1 MYGENVIAG
10 TKNEVL
16 KKTFFYLALSM
27 IPTVIAAMLGV
38 NMHFELVMAAH
49 PIMTVIAFLAVSFGL
64 SYLIS
69 ATENYTI
76 SLLGLFT
83 FAFLWGL
90 FLTGSL
96 AYVLSGPNGAQIITL
111 AAGGTGVIL
120 VAMSILATTI
130 KRDLSRFGQF
140 LFIGLLLVIVASLV
154 NIFFAVPAVSL
165 AISALC
171 ILIFSGY
178 IVYDVNKVVR
188 GGETNPVRAALQI
201 YMDVINIFIS
211 LLNILGSRR

>member
-1 MYGENVIAG
+1 MYDSNVLVG

-27 IPTVIAAMLGV
+27 IPTVIAAIIGL
-38 NMHFELVMAAH
+38 NYNFASVMAEH
-49 PIMTVIAFLAVSFGL
+49 TILSIVGFLALSIGL
-64 SYLIS
+64 SYFIS
-69 ATENYTI
+69 STQNH
-76 SLLGLFT
+76 SLSVFALFA

-96 AYVLSGPNGAQIITL
+96 SAVLSGENGAQVIAL
-111 AAGGTGVIL
+111 AAGGTGIIL

-130 KRDLSRFGQF
+130 KRDLSKFGQF
-140 LFIGLLLVIVASLV
+140 LSIGLLLLIVASIV
-154 NIFFAVPAVSL
+154 NIFFAIPAASL
-165 AISALC
+165 ALSTLC

-178 IVYDVNKVVR
+178 IVYDVNKVVT

-201 YMDVINIFIS
+201 YMDVINIFVS
-211 LLNILGSRR
+211 LLNILGRK